1 MTKKPYPTFASDDDE
16 QAFLDTADLTEY
28 DLETGFRP
36 VAEWLADAEAARK
49 DARVNLRLPKA
60 LVDAYRA
67 KADARGV
74 PYQRLMRLEL
84 QRALSKAP

>member
-1 MTKKPYPTFASDDDE
+1 MKKPYPKFDSDDAE
-16 QAFLDTADLTEY
+16 QTFLDTADLSEY

-36 VAEWLADAEAARK
+36 FDEWLADAEAARK

-60 LVDAYRA
+60 LIEAYRA
-67 KADARGV
+67 KAEARGV

-84 QRALSKAP
+84 QRAIRKAS